1 MNTTT
6 TQFQIYPCYATFC
19 MKAEPPF
26 SFVGDIAPV
35 IGFFHITEDKRDC
48 PSLLDLSPEKESCR
62 TLICE
67 SLQKGDD
74 LAVLLVLQKM
84 NGDTVPVFLRG
95 KRQTLPN
102 GESLVCGVM
111 AESSE
116 LYEQIDQMRKETTSI
131 RHKLSQSQV
140 MVNSLQIEAT
150 QDSLTSLLN
159 AKTVRKTA
167 KEYLSNTDNH
177 CALMVIDID
186 DFKEVN
192 DRFGHMVGDKVLT
205 CAAQAIRNQFR
216 SQDIVGRIGGD
227 EFLVLMKDV
236 PDFDI
241 VSVRCSQVIESIR
254 SLCYDQVENHP
265 VTCSIGAV
273 LSSKENNEYDE
284 LFDCADN
291 ALYRAKLLGKN
302 RFEFVKQ

>member
-1 MNTTT
+1 MNTTVT
-6 TQFQIYPCYATFC
+6 EFQTYPCYATFC

-26 SFVGDIAPV
+26 SFVGDITSVA
-35 IGFFHITEDKRDC
+35 GFFHITGDKCDSL
-48 PSLLDLSPEKESCR
+48 SLLDLCPEKESCQ
-62 TLICE
+62 TLVCE

-74 LAVLLVLQKM
+74 LSILLMLQGMNEAVM
-84 NGDTVPVFLRG
+84 PVFLRG
-95 KRQTLPN
+95 KRQTLSN
-102 GESLVCGVM
+102 GESVVCGVM

-159 AKTVRKTA
+159 AKTVRKIA
-167 KEYLSNTDNH
+167 KEYLSETENH

-192 DRFGHMVGDKVLT
+192 DRYGHMVGDKVLT

-236 PDFDI
+236 PDLDI

-254 SLCYDQVENHP
+254 ALHYDQAADHL

-273 LSSKENNEYDE
+273 LSSKQNNEYDV